1 MSENHR
7 CILGKNRICIHDPTD
22 EILEAIWV
30 LDEKGQKTGYDEII
44 ERDRRG
50 VISRQL
56 IDLVTSN
63 GLLSEKDGIFS
74 FTDTGRQRGEGVIRR
89 HRLAERLLTDVLN
102 VSDENEMETD
112 ACRFEHVLSPEV
124 TDHIC
129 VLLGHPRTCPHGNAI
144 PMGKCCLTS
153 EMKVE
158 SAVVPLDS
166 LKCGETGRILY
177 MTTKKHER
185 LDRLTSLGLFPGRH
199 VRIHQR
205 EPLFVIFI
213 GETQLALDK
222 EIVGD
227 IFVVRSDSGDTE
239 YLTPGT

>member
-1 MSENHR
+1 LSDKNK
-7 CILGKNRICIHDPTD
+7 CILGENRICIHDPTD
-22 EILEAIWV
+22 EILEAVWV
-30 LDEKGQKTGYDEII
+30 LDEKGIKPGYDEII

-50 VISRQL
+50 VISTQL
-56 IDLVTSN
+56 IDMVLKQ
-63 GLLSEKDGIFS
+63 GLLSAEDGIFS
-74 FTDTGRQRGEGVIRR
+74 FTDSGKERGKDVIRR

-102 VSDENEMETD
+102 VSNESEMETD

-129 VLLGHPRTCPHGNAI
+129 VLLGHPRTCPHGNEI

-158 SAVVPLDS
+158 SAVVSLDS

-222 EIVGD
+222 EIVSD
-227 IFVVRSDSGDTE
+227 IFVVRSDSGDTG
-239 YLTPGT
+239 YRPPSS

>member
-1 MSENHR
+1 MNDKNR
-7 CILGKNRICIHDPTD
+7 CILGANRICIHDPTD
-22 EILEAIWV
+22 EILEAVWV
-30 LDEKGQKTGYDEII
+30 LGEKGLKTGYDEII

-56 IDLVTSN
+56 IDLVSSQGWLVEN
-63 GLLSEKDGIFS
+63 DGIFR
-74 FTDTGRQRGEGVIRR
+74 FTDTGKERGKDVIRR

-102 VSDENEMETD
+102 VSNESEMETD

-144 PMGKCCLTS
+144 PMGKCCITS
-153 EMKVE
+153 ERNVE

-222 EIVGD
+222 QIVSD
-227 IFVVRSDSGDTE
+227 IFVIRSDSGDTE
-239 YLTPGT
+239 YGTSGS